1 MFNKECLARQN
12 RIVVRAM
19 QCTKFKKFECVALM
33 TRIDPV
39 SFQVP
44 FGRPAMDVGVG
55 GGGIAVAGGV
65 PAVGGGGGA
74 SAAVAAVNAALQQV
88 HMQPQPPQPK
98 AAGNT
103 GFFCGRMSGGYRWSS
118 PPVP

>member
-1 MFNKECLARQN
+1 MNS
-12 RIVVRAM
+12 
-19 QCTKFKKFECVALM
+19 
-33 TRIDPV
+33 V

-55 GGGIAVAGGV
+55 GGGLAVAGGV

-74 SAAVAAVNAALQQV
+74 SAAVATVNAALQQV

-98 AAGNT
+98 AAGKVST
-103 GFFCGRMSGGYRWSS
+103 VFLSTEFKALQRVFFKSYYRI
-118 PPVP
+118 